1 MKQYIYILRCA
12 GERLYT
18 GYTTNIEK
26 RIKSHLKGTVTSK
39 FTRAFKPVCIEA
51 CWILEGNKSA
61 ALKTEASIKKLSR
74 EEKEELITNPGSII
88 NHTPEN
94 ILIEINLEWTGKN
107 LKFQNS

>member
-12 GERLYT
+12 GKRLYT

-26 RIKSHLKGTVTSK
+26 RINSHLKGSVTSK
-39 FTRAFKPVCIEA
+39 FTRAFKPFCIEA
-51 CWILEGNKSA
+51 CWILDGNKSA

-74 EEKEELITNPGSII
+74 EEKEELIKNPGLII

-94 ILIEINLEWTGKN
+94 IPVEVNKEWTGKK
-107 LKFQNS
+107 LKFQDS